1 MVLCYR
7 LLFFIMNLSNK
18 TNGAGCKVKGAGCKR
33 TQKSFSA
40 NSKRV
45 NIESLILN

>member
-18 TNGAGCKVKGAGCKR
+18 TNGAGCKVKGAGCHV
-33 TQKSFSA
+33 S
-40 NSKRV
+40 N
-45 NIESLILN
+45 LIRF